1 MQFNMNDNN
10 LELFAEE
17 QLEFRI
23 QKAMSEQMDSVIDK
37 VIKIAKK
44 FSIVNQDEKSPF
56 RNVLSVATESGS
68 SIEVIKN
75 FIKYQVGRKNSSD
88 IWKLKKEQELFAAAV
103 VNDIENLFND
113 DTEKIIENLRESI
126 KKNNPL
132 NPYIDNPSN
141 QKELKRKIHLKL
153 TQLYLGYLA
162 REHTALIGE
171 KELKKI
177 ASSK

>member
-1 MQFNMNDNN
+1 MENNNDIF
-10 LELFAEE
+10 LEE

-23 QKAMSEQMDSVIDK
+23 QKAMSEQMDNVIDK

-44 FSIVNQDEKSPF
+44 FSIANQNEKSPF

-68 SIEVIKN
+68 SVEVVKN
-75 FIKYQVGRKNSSD
+75 FIKYQVGRKGSSD

-103 VNDIENLFND
+103 ISDIEILLNE
-113 DTEKIIENLRESI
+113 DTEEIIEKLRKNIE
-126 KKNNPL
+126 KNNSL
-132 NPYIDNPSN
+132 NSYVDNPSN

-162 REHTALIGE
+162 REHTALVGE
-171 KELKKI
+171 KELTKI
-177 ASSK
+177 ESSK